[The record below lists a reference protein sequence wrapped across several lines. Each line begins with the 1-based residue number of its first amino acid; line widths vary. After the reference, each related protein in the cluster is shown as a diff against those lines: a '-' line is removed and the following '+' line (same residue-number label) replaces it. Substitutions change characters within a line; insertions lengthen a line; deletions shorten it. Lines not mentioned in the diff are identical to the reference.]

1 MRNDRSTFEVLN
13 EALDSAFGTPIE
25 VGGDWSLCAF
35 LRATAINNNPGDP
48 GRVAKESRVSFVSC
62 ESDGAVECF
71 FTDDN
76 ESVVTL
82 IRVADSELFEKY
94 TVASANWKEFNQP
107 SQPLNAY
114 LSQFSQKRGDKQ
126 DGTRLFVNQETHKI
140 VALVYG
146 SYLSGEWV
154 QALISLLP
162 RVMTWAF
169 SGAKEEIKKLCFSL
183 SYVPNKNQDAAE
195 AALIEYC
202 KTAAAKA
209 DIRGIVISSA
219 LTGIADK
226 MRKTRMSALE
236 SARTSYEESISNFE
250 KKLADVYRNYEETM
264 MELTALLKASVQE
277 DPSFREFFINHKDI
291 DILSTQSDGTIE
303 YDVTA
308 PLQYYDEAEFRAM
321 VENKDSV
328 LYTSLP
334 SRIVPI
340 LNAVFGEKL
349 GVFQVTARFKLAA
362 LKFVSPIRRV
372 MKTGDCAPNPHIY
385 FHACSGGNDKYYA
398 QYAKTGEWD
407 LAIEQS
413 CAATRNL
420 NVGDLT
426 VFQEFANWVDANR
439 KIRCVWANPD
449 LSKVDRITDK
459 TELITIEEFAKRIA
473 KKERKAK

>member
-1 MRNDRSTFEVLN
+1 MRIDRSNFEVLN

-25 VGGDWSLCAF
+25 VGGDWSLSAF

-48 GRVAKESRVSFVSC
+48 GRVAKESRVSSVAG
-62 ESDGAVECF
+62 ESNARVECV
-71 FTDDN
+71 FTDGN

-82 IRVADSELFEKY
+82 IRVPDSELFEKCA
-94 TVASANWKEFNQP
+94 VASAGWTEFDHP

-126 DGTRLFVNQETHKI
+126 DGTRLFVNQETHKV

-169 SGAKEEIKKLCFSL
+169 SGTKEEIKALCLSL
-183 SYVPNKNQDAAE
+183 SYVPNKEQDAAK

-202 KTAAAKA
+202 KAAAAKA
-209 DIRGIVISSA
+209 DIRGIIISSA
-219 LTGIADK
+219 ITGIADK
-226 MRKTRMSALE
+226 MRKTRISALE
-236 SARTSYEESISNFE
+236 SARTSYEESINSFE
-250 KKLADVYRNYEETM
+250 KKLADAYRSYEETV
-264 MELTALLKASVQE
+264 MELNALLKTSKK
-277 DPSFREFFINHKDI
+277 DDDSFREFFINHKDI
-291 DILSTQSDGTIE
+291 DILSTQLDGTIE

-334 SRIVPI
+334 SRVVPI
-340 LNAVFGEKL
+340 LKAVFGEKL
-349 GVFQVTARFKLAA
+349 GVFQVTARFKLVA
-362 LKFVSPIRRV
+362 LKLVSPVRRV

-385 FHACSGGNDKYYA
+385 FYACSGGNDKYYA

-426 VFQEFANWVDANR
+426 VFQEFARWINENGQV
-439 KIRCVWANPD
+439 KCVWTNPD
-449 LSKVDRITDK
+449 LSKVDKITGK
-459 TELITIEEFAKRIA
+459 TELITIAEFAKRIA
-473 KKERKAK
+473 EKK

>member
-1 MRNDRSTFEVLN
+1 MRIDRSNFEVLN

-25 VGGDWSLCAF
+25 VGGDWSLSAF

-48 GRVAKESRVSFVSC
+48 GRVAKESRVSSVAG
-62 ESDGAVECF
+62 ESNARVECV
-71 FTDDN
+71 FTDGN

-82 IRVADSELFEKY
+82 IRVPDPELFEKCA
-94 TVASANWKEFNQP
+94 VASAGWMEFDQP

-114 LSQFSQKRGDKQ
+114 LSQFSQKRADKQ
-126 DGTRLFVNQETHKI
+126 DGTRLFVNQETHKV

-169 SGAKEEIKKLCFSL
+169 SGTKEEIKALCFSL
-183 SYVPNKNQDAAE
+183 SYVPNKEQDAAK

-202 KTAAAKA
+202 KAAAAKA
-209 DIRGIVISSA
+209 DIRGIIISSA
-219 LTGIADK
+219 ITGVADK
-226 MRKTRMSALE
+226 MRKTRISALE
-236 SARTSYEESISNFE
+236 SARTSYEESINSFE
-250 KKLADVYRNYEETM
+250 KKLADVYRSYEEVV
-264 MELTALLKASVQE
+264 MELNALLKTSKK
-277 DPSFREFFINHKDI
+277 DDDSFREFFINHKDI
-291 DILSTQSDGTIE
+291 DILSTQLDGTIE

-334 SRIVPI
+334 SHVVPI
-340 LNAVFGEKL
+340 LKAVFGEKL
-349 GVFQVTARFKLAA
+349 GVFQVTARFKLVA
-362 LKFVSPIRRV
+362 LKLVSPVRRV
-372 MKTGDCAPNPHIY
+372 MKNGDCAPNPHIY

-426 VFQEFANWVDANR
+426 VFQEFARWINENR
-439 KIRCVWANPD
+439 QVKCVWTNPD
-449 LSKVDRITDK
+449 LSKVDKITGK
-459 TELITIEEFAKRIA
+459 TELITIAEFAKRIA
-473 KKERKAK
+473 EKK